1 MSLRLNTT
9 EARELHRMQGRH
21 LRLTDHARGQAM
33 IAEADAAEEAA
44 RQSREQHAQKTA
56 STAAASQHVQ
66 VGLKKVKRT
75 HDKGQELIQGLE
87 SATTKLK
94 QTLPS
99 GGGEIK
105 DLKKNYTDAM
115 EAAKNFTIFHQQTHP
130 TALRP
135 QQRIRNFRTD
145 LDHHG
150 LHMVLDPA
158 KNERANQVLGKFIA
172 AQKEAERIQYTSK
185 KKGRPN
191 KSKRIVKKPT
201 HHKEIT
207 GWIKSQYI
215 PTVEAGDQIV
225 RAPMV
230 QSPPSKEGGRKTR
243 KRRRK
248 RKRKTRKHG
257 KKKRTRRRKPKKR
270 HRRTRRR

>member
-1 MSLRLNTT
+1 MSLSTA
-9 EARELHRMQGRH
+9 EARNLYRMEGRGQ
-21 LRLTDHARGQAM
+21 RLTNHARGQAM
-33 IAEADAAEEAA
+33 IDEADAAEDAA

-56 STAAASQHVQ
+56 STAAASQLVQ

-75 HDKGQELIQGLE
+75 HDKGLELIHGLE

-130 TALRP
+130 TALRA
-135 QQRIRNFRTD
+135 QQRIPNFRTD
-145 LDHHG
+145 LDHDG

-158 KNERANQVLGKFIA
+158 KNQRANQALGNFIS
-172 AQKEAERIQYTSK
+172 AQEEAESLKYTSK
-185 KKGRPN
+185 KQGRPD
-191 KSKRIVKKPT
+191 KLKTIVKKPSD
-201 HHKEIT
+201 HSAIT
-207 GWIKSQYI
+207 GWIKSQHI
-215 PTVEAGDQIV
+215 PTVEAGGQIV

-230 QSPPSKEGGRKTR
+230 QASSSKQGGRKTR
-243 KRRRK
+243 KRRRR
-248 RKRKTRKHG
+248 RKRKTRKHR

>member
-1 MSLRLNTT
+1 MGN
-9 EARELHRMQGRH
+9 
-21 LRLTDHARGQAM
+21 ARGQAM
-33 IAEADAAEEAA
+33 INEADAAEDVA

-56 STAAASQHVQ
+56 STAAASQRVQ

-75 HDKGQELIQGLE
+75 HDKGLELIHGLE

-130 TALRP
+130 TALQP
-135 QQRIRNFRTD
+135 QQRIPNFSTD

-158 KNERANQVLGKFIA
+158 KNERANQALGNFIS
-172 AQKEAERIQYTSK
+172 AQEEAESLKYTSK
-185 KKGRPN
+185 KQGKPN
-191 KSKRIVKKPT
+191 KLKRIVKKPT
-201 HHKEIT
+201 DHEAIT
-207 GWIKSQYI
+207 GWIKSQHI
-215 PTVEAGDQIV
+215 PTVKAGDQIV

-230 QSPPSKEGGRKTR
+230 QVSSKQGGRKTR
-243 KRRRK
+243 KRRRR
-248 RKRKTRKHG
+248 RKRKTKKHR

>member
-1 MSLRLNTT
+1 MSLNTT
-9 EARELHRMQGRH
+9 EARNLHRMQGRH
-21 LRLTDHARGQAM
+21 LRLMDHARGQAM

-56 STAAASQHVQ
+56 STAAASQNVHVGHQ
-66 VGLKKVKRT
+66 KIRRTDEHAQSLIGGLQR
-75 HDKGQELIQGLE
+75 
-87 SATTKLK
+87 ATLNLR

-99 GGGEIK
+99 SGGRIK
-105 DLKKNYTDAM
+105 DLPKNYEAAM

-135 QQRIRNFRTD
+135 RQRIPNFRTD

-158 KNERANQVLGKFIA
+158 KNERANRALGNFIS
-172 AQKEAERIQYTSK
+172 AQEEAESLKYTSK
-185 KKGRPN
+185 KQGKPN
-191 KSKRIVKKPT
+191 KLKRIVKKPT
-201 HHKEIT
+201 DHEAIT
-207 GWIKSQYI
+207 GWIKSQHI
-215 PTVEAGDQIV
+215 PTVKAGDQIV

-230 QSPPSKEGGRKTR
+230 QVSSKQGGRKTR
-243 KRRRK
+243 KRRRR
-248 RKRKTRKHG
+248 RKRKTKKHR

-270 HRRTRRR
+270 HRRTKRR

>member
-1 MSLRLNTT
+1 MSLSTA
-9 EARELHRMQGRH
+9 EARNLYRMEGRR
-21 LRLTDHARGQAM
+21 LRLMGRARGQAM
-33 IAEADAAEEAA
+33 IDEADAAGEAA

-56 STAAASQHVQ
+56 STAAASQLVQ

-75 HDKGQELIQGLE
+75 HDKGLELIHGLE

-135 QQRIRNFRTD
+135 QQRIPNFRTD

-158 KNERANQVLGKFIA
+158 NNERANQALGNFIS
-172 AQKEAERIQYTSK
+172 AQEEAESLKYTSK
-185 KKGRPN
+185 KEGRPN
-191 KSKRIVKKPT
+191 KLKRIVKKPT
-201 HHKEIT
+201 DHEAIT
-207 GWIKSQYI
+207 GWIKSQHI
-215 PTVEAGDQIV
+215 PTVKAGDQIV

-230 QSPPSKEGGRKTR
+230 QVSSKQGGRKTR
-243 KRRRK
+243 KRRRR
-248 RKRKTRKHG
+248 RKRKTKKHR